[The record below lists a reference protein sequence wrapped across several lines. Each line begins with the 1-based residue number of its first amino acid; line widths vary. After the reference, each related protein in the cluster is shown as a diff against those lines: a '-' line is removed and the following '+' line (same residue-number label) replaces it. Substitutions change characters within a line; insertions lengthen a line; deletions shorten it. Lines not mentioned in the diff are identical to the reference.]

1 MNNIQP
7 TIAIA
12 DDHRLMRDTLA
23 AFLHNQGYN
32 VIIQASNGQHL
43 LDQLNH
49 ISTLPDLCLL
59 DVDMP
64 VMDGY
69 ETACY
74 LRKHHASIKI
84 LATSVFYNEDKKE
97 KMLCCGVNSFIS
109 KISNA
114 EEWKQVLQELYLR
127 EY

>member
-1 MNNIQP
+1 MNNTRP

-23 AFLHNQGYN
+23 AFLHEQGYN
-32 VIIQASNGQHL
+32 VVIQASNGQHL

-49 ISTLPDLCLL
+49 ISPLPDLCLL

-74 LRKHHASIKI
+74 LRKHYTSIKI
-84 LATSVFYNEDKKE
+84 LAISVFYNEDKKE
-97 KMLCCGVNSFIS
+97 KMLRCGVNSFIS

-114 EEWKQVLQELYLR
+114 EEWKQVLQELCPGER
-127 EY
+127 